1 MSTGRKITLLVI
13 TFVVF
18 VLIFYDIWI
27 CINYGAV
34 STISYVTW
42 TSAKNYPIIP
52 FAAGVL
58 CGHLFW
64 TQQVKLNKKKKKHG

>member
-1 MSTGRKITLLVI
+1 MSGRKITLLVL
-13 TFVVF
+13 TFVIF
-18 VLIFYDIWI
+18 TLIFYDIWV
-27 CINYGAV
+27 CTTYDAT

-42 TSAKNYPIIP
+42 TTAKNYPIIP

-64 TQQVKLNKKKKKHG
+64 TQQPFLNRKNKND